1 MADVKGDLSVK
12 GHLDVRENAVFF
24 KGVDTPYFEAVD
36 QKNPGILGGGAA
48 AGTWV
53 ARDLTVVIHNDFA
66 SEVNLS
72 ASAGDGAD
80 FTLPPGE
87 YHIEASA
94 PAFNVGNHTTRLA
107 DITESSSNDAPTVVL
122 GTSEWT
128 LHVDGTPAGEES
140 VQTRSAVV
148 GRFTLPS
155 SSKLELQHRIQNTD
169 LIEGFGAG
177 AGFYTVDNVYS
188 VVRVWQI
195 RSDS

>member
-1 MADVKGDLSVK
+1 MANVAGDLSVK

-24 KGVDTPYFEAVD
+24 KGVDYPYFEVVD

-48 AGTWV
+48 GGAWV
-53 ARDLTVVIHNDFA
+53 ARDLTVVVHNDFA

-72 ASAGDGAD
+72 AFAGDGAD

-107 DITESSSNDAPTVVL
+107 DVTTLPSNTAPTVVL

-128 LHVDGTPAGEES
+128 FHVDGIPAGEES
-140 VQTRSAVV
+140 VQTRSEVV

-155 SSKLELQHRIQNTD
+155 SRKLELQHRIQHTD
-169 LIEGFGAG
+169 TVEGFGAG
-177 AGFYTVDNVYS
+177 SGFYTVDNVYS
-188 VVRVWQI
+188 VVRIWQI
-195 RSDS
+195 RDGS